1 MRVEKHI
8 VLSCPVKKTWYMTS
22 SYLYINQNRIHY
34 HVWGRAGEQ
43 PALLF
48 LHGLAS
54 NARIWEKVVPQLEQI
69 GHPCYALDMR
79 GHGLSDK
86 PDSGYGFDEIT
97 RDTAAIIQSLQ
108 LERPWIIGHSWGA
121 SMAVDYA
128 SRVRM
133 GPFAPAGIILVDGG
147 MIEMKAIPG
156 ATWESTRQRLT
167 PPQLAGMP
175 VQDFVQRLQT
185 WNSDWGPDEQAIS
198 IILSNFEISED
209 ETISPRLSLDRH
221 MQILAA
227 MWEFPT
233 FERFAQI
240 HCPVLVIPARP
251 KQPIPEEQ
259 QIFLA
264 VKQQGIERLSQ
275 INPGAQ
281 VQWFEDTIHDI
292 PLQRPEQL
300 AEVIKAFVKKHQ
312 P

>member
-1 MRVEKHI
+1 
-8 VLSCPVKKTWYMTS
+8 MTS

-54 NARIWEKVVPQLEQI
+54 NARIWEKVIPHLEQI
-69 GHPCYALDMR
+69 GHPCYALDTR

-86 PDSGYGFDEIT
+86 PDSGYGFDEVT

-121 SMAVDYA
+121 SLAVDYA

-156 ATWESTRQRLT
+156 ATWESARQRLT

-198 IILSNFEISED
+198 IILSNFEISQD

-227 MWEFPT
+227 MWDFPT
-233 FERFAQI
+233 FERFAQVR
-240 HCPVLVIPARP
+240 CPVLVIPTRP

-259 QIFLA
+259 QPFLTA
-264 VKQQGIERLSQ
+264 KQQGIERLKQ
-275 INPGAQ
+275 INPSAQ

-300 AEVIKAFVKKHQ
+300 ADAIKAFVKKHE